1 MYKESNWFD
10 SIVLHYDLRELLV
23 SHLISYYTDDDEML
37 DKRKPE
43 IIQTDHAYITPK
55 MASYCEQFEW
65 VHCVTLTQLRH
76 LFGINGSDKDQLDKT
91 WLF

>member
-1 MYKESNWFD
+1 LYKESNWFD

-23 SHLISYYTDDDEML
+23 SHLISYYTDDDDDEML

-55 MASYCEQFEW
+55 VASYCEQFE
-65 VHCVTLTQLRH
+65 
-76 LFGINGSDKDQLDKT
+76 
-91 WLF
+91 